1 MTADDDDDDG
11 GDVDLDDMDIV
22 DQQRGPMGMFEAS
35 VVQGEGEYYAVF
47 LVFHALYVQR
57 DELWPFLA
65 QPICGIR
72 DK

>member
-35 VVQGEGEYYAVF
+35 VVQGEGKYYAAF
-47 LVFHALYVQR
+47 LDFHALYVQC
-57 DELWPFLA
+57 DEFVSIFSIT
-65 QPICGIR
+65 QKR
-72 DK
+72 HSR